1 MLKVIRFTADWCS
14 PCKALAPV
22 FDKIEASTH
31 GMVGFAKIDI
41 DQDPM
46 TAQAMGVMAVPTIV
60 FVKDGSVVDVLVGLQ
75 KESVIR
81 DTIDKW
87 K

>member
-1 MLKVIRFTADWCS
+1 MLKVVKFSAEWCG

-22 FDKIEASTH
+22 FDKIEASTA
-31 GMVGFAKIDI
+31 GVDFAKIDI
-41 DQDPM
+41 DEDPAL
-46 TAQAMGVMAVPTIV
+46 AQSMGVMAVPTIV
-60 FVKDGSVVDVLVGLQ
+60 FVKNGGVVDVIVGLQ

-81 DTIDKW
+81 NTIEKW